1 MEVADSQA
9 SWLERVFQDV
19 PSHLEELEITIDM
32 HEIEWW
38 NYWTNFTMEEVTELA
53 LATSPREFFI
63 LIRVPENARSY
74 TSMSSITCKF
84 ELSDTSGFII
94 WMCHEI

>member
-38 NYWTNFTMEEVTELA
+38 NYWTNFTAVLYMEEVTELA
-53 LATSPREFFI
+53 LATSLREFSI
-63 LIRVPENARSY
+63 LI
-74 TSMSSITCKF
+74 
-84 ELSDTSGFII
+84 
-94 WMCHEI
+94 